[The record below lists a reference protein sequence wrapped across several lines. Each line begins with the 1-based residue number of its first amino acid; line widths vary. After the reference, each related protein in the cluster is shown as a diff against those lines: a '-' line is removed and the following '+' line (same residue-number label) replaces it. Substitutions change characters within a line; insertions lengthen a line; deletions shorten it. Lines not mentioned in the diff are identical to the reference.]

1 MFNIGDRVKEI
12 TECDPTQTGTVVSVS
27 DDGNKIGVE
36 WDTLLQH
43 LHDGGVR
50 RSVMWPAADFCH
62 EHETSVVLA
71 TGDSD
76 WQGLYI
82 DGQLVTEGHA
92 ISTMAALSEVAGKGD
107 IVFRNIIYD
116 AEWMDKQGYL
126 PHILAKV
133 QEET

>member
-12 TECDPTQTGTVVSVS
+12 TEGDPKQTGTVVSVS

-36 WDTLLQH
+36 WDILYPSHGSDSYTH
-43 LHDGGVR
+43 
-50 RSVMWPAADFCH
+50 MWPAADFCH

-82 DGQLVTEGHA
+82 DGQLVTEGHS
-92 ISTMAALSEVAGKGD
+92 ISAMAALSEVAGKGD
-107 IVFRNIIYD
+107 IVFKNIVYD

-126 PHILAKV
+126 PHILAEV